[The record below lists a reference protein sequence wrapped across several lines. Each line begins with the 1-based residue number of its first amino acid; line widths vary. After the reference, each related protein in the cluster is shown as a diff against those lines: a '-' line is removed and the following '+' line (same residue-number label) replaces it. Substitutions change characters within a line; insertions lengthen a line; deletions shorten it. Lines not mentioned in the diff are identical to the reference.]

1 VIRRLHSSKSL
12 SCHSYVA
19 ITSASKK
26 IAGDERGVDDTAE
39 GAQHCSEQL
48 APGPQCYVPAMA
60 RPKRP
65 ADFAQRAKLIVDMTN
80 RQSRRRMPSPLRTAL
95 MALLLTGC
103 VSASTGSSDVAQRVV
118 DVPTRPGVIQRFLLL
133 SPREPKAT
141 VVLFAGDHGGL
152 HIAADGRFQ
161 YGNLAV
167 NFLVRSRQLF
177 FQHDLAVAIVDAPS
191 DRQGFPFRFL
201 SGFRQTPAHAA
212 DIKAVIAWLRE
223 HVGAPVWLI
232 GTSRG
237 TQSVAYLATQLT
249 GRDGPDGIVLT
260 STILADDG
268 SRPVPAM
275 PLETLRIPVLVV
287 HHEQDGCR
295 FCLFRDMP
303 ALMHKLD
310 AVPVKELIA
319 VNGGVSG
326 VSGSDPCTAFT
337 YHGYNGIE
345 SFVVARIAAWIVS
358 R

>member
-1 VIRRLHSSKSL
+1 VLRSGHGQ
-12 SCHSYVA
+12 
-19 ITSASKK
+19 T
-26 IAGDERGVDDTAE
+26 E
-39 GAQHCSEQL
+39 
-48 APGPQCYVPAMA
+48 AP
-60 RPKRP
+60 RWL
-65 ADFAQRAKLIVDMTN
+65 AQRAKLIGDMTN
-80 RQSRRRMPSPLRTAL
+80 RQSRRRMSSLLRTAL
-95 MALLLTGC
+95 TALLLTGC

-118 DVPTRPGVIQRFLLL
+118 DVPTRPGVIQRLLLL

-152 HIAADGRFQ
+152 QIAADGRFQ
-161 YGNLAV
+161 NGNLAV

-177 FQHDLAVAIVDAPS
+177 VEDDLAVAIVDAPS

-223 HVGAPVWLI
+223 HVEAPLWLI

-237 TQSVAYLATQLT
+237 TESVGYVATQLR

-260 STILADDG
+260 STILADGDR
-268 SRPVPAM
+268 SVPAM
-275 PLETLRIPVLVV
+275 ELETLRIPVLVV

-319 VNGGVSG
+319 VNGGVSRG
-326 VSGSDPCTAFT
+326 DPCTAFA

-345 SFVVARIAAWIVS
+345 RVVVARIAEWIVS

>member
-1 VIRRLHSSKSL
+1 MSTD
-12 SCHSYVA
+12 A
-19 ITSASKK
+19 
-26 IAGDERGVDDTAE
+26 D
-39 GAQHCSEQL
+39 
-48 APGPQCYVPAMA
+48 A
-60 RPKRP
+60 R
-65 ADFAQRAKLIVDMTN
+65 FAQLIVDMTN

-141 VVLFAGDHGGL
+141 VILFAGDDGGL
-152 HIAADGRFQ
+152 RIAAGGGFQ
-161 YGNLAV
+161 NGYLAA

-177 FQHDLAVAIVDAPS
+177 VEHDLAVAIVDAPS
-191 DRQGFPFRFL
+191 DRQRFPFRYL

-223 HVGAPVWLI
+223 HVEAPVWLI

-237 TQSVAYLATQLT
+237 TESVGYVATQLR

-260 STILADDG
+260 STILADGDR
-268 SRPVPAM
+268 SVPAM
-275 PLETLRIPVLVV
+275 ALETLRIPVLVV

-295 FCLFRDMP
+295 VCLFRDMP
-303 ALMHKLD
+303 ALLHKLD

-319 VNGGVSG
+319 VNGGVS
-326 VSGSDPCTAFT
+326 SGDPCTAFA

-345 SFVVARIAAWIVS
+345 RVVVARIAEWIVS

>member
-1 VIRRLHSSKSL
+1 
-12 SCHSYVA
+12 
-19 ITSASKK
+19 
-26 IAGDERGVDDTAE
+26 
-39 GAQHCSEQL
+39 
-48 APGPQCYVPAMA
+48 MA
-60 RPKRP
+60 TPKRP
-65 ADFAQRAKLIVDMTN
+65 ADFAQRAKLIVDMT
-80 RQSRRRMPSPLRTAL
+80 RRRMASPLRTAL
-95 MALLLTGC
+95 VALLLIG

-118 DVPTRPGVIQRFLLL
+118 DVPTRPGVTQRFLLL

-161 YGNLAV
+161 YGDLTG

-177 FQHDLAVAIVDAPS
+177 VEHDLAVAIVDAPS

-223 HVGAPVWLI
+223 HVEAPVWLI

-275 PLETLRIPVLVV
+275 ALETLRIPVLVV
-287 HHEQDGCR
+287 HHEEDGCR

-319 VNGGVSG
+319 VNGGVSRG
-326 VSGSDPCTAFT
+326 DPCQAFA

-345 SFVVARIAAWIVS
+345 SFVVARIAGWIVS

>member
-1 VIRRLHSSKSL
+1 MIRLAPSACPFPHMPTHSSTKRSL
-12 SCHSYVA
+12 
-19 ITSASKK
+19 
-26 IAGDERGVDDTAE
+26 
-39 GAQHCSEQL
+39 L
-48 APGPQCYVPAMA
+48 
-60 RPKRP
+60 
-65 ADFAQRAKLIVDMTN
+65 RA
-80 RQSRRRMPSPLRTAL
+80 
-95 MALLLTGC
+95 ALLALVLLGVSAC
-103 VSASTGSSDVAQRVV
+103 VSASTSSGDVAQRVV

-152 HIAADGRFQ
+152 QIAADGRFQ

-177 FQHDLAVAIVDAPS
+177 VEHDLAVAVVDAPS

-212 DIKAVIAWLRE
+212 DIKAVIAWVRE
-223 HVGAPVWLI
+223 HVEAPVWLI
-232 GTSRG
+232 GTSMG
-237 TQSVAYLATQLT
+237 TLSVGYLATQLT

-260 STILADDG
+260 STILTAESG
-268 SRPVPAM
+268 TRPVPAM
-275 PLETLRIPVLVV
+275 ELETLRIPVLVV

-310 AVPVKELIA
+310 AVPRKELIA
-319 VNGGVSG
+319 VTGGVSRG
-326 VSGSDPCTAFT
+326 DPCQAFAF
-337 YHGYNGIE
+337 HGYNGIE
-345 SFVVARIAAWIVS
+345 REVVARIAGWIVS